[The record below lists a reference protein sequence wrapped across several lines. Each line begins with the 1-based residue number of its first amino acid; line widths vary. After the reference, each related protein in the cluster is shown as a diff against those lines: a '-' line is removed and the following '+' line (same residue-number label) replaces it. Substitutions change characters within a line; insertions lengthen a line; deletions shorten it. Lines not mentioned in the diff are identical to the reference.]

1 MIDKADPVC
10 FTKSEESA
18 KMELRQMIYFKELSE
33 CLNLPA
39 AARALYITPQALS
52 KSMRVLAREFDT
64 EIFYRDQGKLRLT
77 TFGQALL
84 SEVTVLLSQINA
96 MEDRRKTSPAR
107 KIIISASP
115 AAMVFSRVI
124 SIPSSP
130 RSKPNIQR

>member
-1 MIDKADPVC
+1 
-10 FTKSEESA
+10 
-18 KMELRQMIYFKELSE
+18 MELRQMIYFKELSE

-96 MEDRRKTSPAR
+96 MEYSPGSFQFRLHRVQSPTSGDR
-107 KIIISASP
+107 
-115 AAMVFSRVI
+115 
-124 SIPSSP
+124 
-130 RSKPNIQR
+130 N

>member
-1 MIDKADPVC
+1 
-10 FTKSEESA
+10 
-18 KMELRQMIYFKELSE
+18 MELRQMIYFKELSE

-96 MEDRRKTSPAR
+96 MENDFIVRTES
-107 KIIISASP
+107 
-115 AAMVFSRVI
+115 
-124 SIPSSP
+124 
-130 RSKPNIQR
+130 